1 MTYGGKN
8 TWVKLKNKI
17 PVNLVYFT
25 AWVGK
30 DGVLNFR
37 DDIYGHV
44 AVISGRDF
52 TKPNISL

>member
-37 DDIYGHV
+37 DDI
-44 AVISGRDF
+44 
-52 TKPNISL
+52 